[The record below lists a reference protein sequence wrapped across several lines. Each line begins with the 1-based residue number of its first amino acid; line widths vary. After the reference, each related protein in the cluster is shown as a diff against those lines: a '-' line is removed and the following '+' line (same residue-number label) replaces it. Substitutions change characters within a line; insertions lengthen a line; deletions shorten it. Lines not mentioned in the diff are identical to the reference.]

1 MTKQEFNEYLQ
12 NYLKN
17 ASKTVD
23 DLTDE
28 DLYIIGRKYKELAT
42 ADKSWE
48 ELVKQLHVNKTG
60 EQFRIWIKGRQY
72 QDGSIKKNIHLLSGQ
87 TIDDLD
93 FPEAEEKLNQIKND
107 LYVQQTKTR
116 DQRNSLRR
124 SLRDEARIQDMKDL
138 MKDSIKTLPDLKF
151 TDYVY
156 PEDAHKEAVLLLS
169 DLHIGA
175 VVDNFYN
182 KYNVDVAARRVNK
195 LVDEVITACK
205 DNKVQRLNV
214 CNLGDI
220 VHGGIHLS
228 ARVENN
234 EDRVDEIMTAS
245 EIIANALVKL
255 SSSIPEVVYRSTIGN
270 HDRMTPN
277 LHEAIEKENFIRI
290 IDWYL
295 EARLKDS
302 KVIFADDNLDDS
314 IGLFELEN
322 GKLFAFAHGH
332 QDRNDQQSLL
342 ALSSIL
348 SRRLDYFAIGHFHSG
363 GLKTNQGTMVI
374 NNGSVMGVDS
384 YASSIRAYGPA
395 TQTLV
400 LFDDSDN
407 VINMTINLQKA

>member
-1 MTKQEFNEYLQ
+1 MTKQEFNEYLE
-12 NYLKN
+12 NYLKKN
-17 ASKTVD
+17 NKSVD

-28 DLYIIGRKYKELAT
+28 DLVEIGKTYKELPT
-42 ADKSWE
+42 CEKSWD
-48 ELVKQLHVNKTG
+48 ELVSVLHVDKPG
-60 EQFRIWIKGRQY
+60 ERFRVWLKGRQY
-72 QDGSIKKNIHLLSGQ
+72 KDGSIKKNVQLLSGQ
-87 TIDDLD
+87 TIDDLS

-107 LYVQQTKTR
+107 LYIQQTKTR

-138 MKDSIKTLPDLKF
+138 VKDSIKTLPDLKF
-151 TDYVY
+151 TDYIY

-182 KYNVDVAARRVNK
+182 KYNVDVAVRRVNK
-195 LVDEVITACK
+195 LIDEVITACK

-302 KVIFADDNLDDS
+302 KVIFADDNLDES

-348 SRRLDYFAIGHFHSG
+348 DRRLDYFAIGHFHSA